1 MMSEQTKQD
10 ELKAAQARR
19 NKGAMFKTAD
29 TGDAEGDG
37 DGRKTLGARS
47 TGKYLRQCF
56 LGSLLFQLLS
66 YGVLFFARSN
76 TRPSS
81 EGICVDANQTDF
93 DCALRVT
100 QGMCYSEQPGGD
112 AAATRATMAHCCLS
126 CSGGP
131 LESGGGMLYTISAF
145 GMMFWGYQLGF
156 VRSYLARGK
165 DVLGNKK
172 NETMHEANVKL
183 TWHAAGMFYPSA
195 KAILTTVIYFGS
207 VLSLLYY
214 YTENTGT
221 CPRSPLQAITRE
233 SGQHNA
239 FEKSVCVAELAP
251 HAARPR
257 TDGRWIFDVAT
268 HHCVLCSCCD
278 V

>member
-1 MMSEQTKQD
+1 MMSEQTQQD

-19 NKGAMFKTAD
+19 NKSTKFKTTDAD
-29 TGDAEGDG
+29 DAGESDG
-37 DGRKTLGARS
+37 AGRETLGALS

-66 YGVLFFARSN
+66 YGVLFSARSN
-76 TRPSS
+76 TRPST
-81 EGICVDANQTDF
+81 EGICVDANQTDY
-93 DCALRVT
+93 DCPLRAA

-112 AAATRATMAHCCLS
+112 AAATRDTMAHCCRS

-131 LESGGGMLYTISAF
+131 LESGGGMLYAISVF
-145 GMMFWGYQLGF
+145 GMLFWGYQLGF
-156 VRSYLARGK
+156 VRNYLARGK

-172 NETMHEANVKL
+172 NETLHEANVKL
-183 TWHAAGMFYPSA
+183 TWHAAGMFYPSG
-195 KAILTTVIYFGS
+195 KAIIATVIYFGS

-233 SGQHNA
+233 SGLRSQ
-239 FEKSVCVAELAP
+239 S
-251 HAARPR
+251 
-257 TDGRWIFDVAT
+257 T
-268 HHCVLCSCCD
+268 
-278 V
+278 